1 MDPATIRQMF
11 FFARKEKELLSGF
24 DLPPEAF
31 IPLLLSIRSGGD
43 WSYAADGIRSV
54 SVVEKTTFYDE
65 KEKVGRTVE
74 AIYLVI
80 SPEMRE
86 QEGKVQRLEKCGEEE
101 DRLLVVRPYRVR
113 VQGERIVRA
122 DVDPATLVITV
133 RELAEKEVVFTGSS
147 AYGLAH
153 EMEHMGGGR
162 IAGTGIH
169 AFTYERRA

>member
-11 FFARKEKELLSGF
+11 FFARNEEELLSGF

-43 WSYAADGIRSV
+43 WSYLAEGIRSV
-54 SVVEKTTFYDE
+54 SVVEKTTLYDE
-65 KEKVGRTVE
+65 REKVGRTME
-74 AIYLVI
+74 AIYLII
-80 SPEMRE
+80 SPEMQE
-86 QEGKVQRLEKCGEEE
+86 QEGRVQRLEKCGEEE
-101 DRLLVVRPYRVR
+101 GRLLVVRPYRVR

-122 DVDPATLVITV
+122 DVDPATRVIAV

-153 EMEHMGGGR
+153 EMEHMSGGP
-162 IAGTGIH
+162 ITGTGVH
-169 AFTYERRA
+169 TFTYERRA